1 MKYMII
7 AIVLNTLI
15 FANNFSENYRF
26 KNNIF
31 NIFTGEQI
39 GQYFQYPEQSL
50 SHSISGTSVIEFYV
64 DTNGSLNNINIVNSL
79 GPQFDKVILE
89 GLSKFSVEKLKK
101 LKVEYGFRYRLPLKF
116 EN

>member
-15 FANNFSENYRF
+15 VANNFSENYHV
-26 KNNIF
+26 KNKLF
-31 NIFTGEQI
+31 HIFTGEQI
-39 GQYFQYPEQSL
+39 GKYFQYPEQSL

-64 DTNGSLNNINIVNSL
+64 DTNGNLNNINIVNSL

-101 LKVEYGFRYRLPLKF
+101 LKVEYGFKYRLPLKF

>member
-1 MKYMII
+1 MKYLVIALVLKVSII
-7 AIVLNTLI
+7 
-15 FANNFSENYRF
+15 ANNFSENYHME
-26 KNNIF
+26 NNLID
-31 NIFTGEQI
+31 IFTGEQI

-50 SHSISGTSVIEFYV
+50 SHRISGTSVIEFYV
-64 DTNGSLNNINIVNSL
+64 DTNGSLNDINIVNSL
-79 GPQFDKVILE
+79 GPQFDRVILD

>member
-1 MKYMII
+1 MKYVMI
-7 AIVLNTLI
+7 AIVFKTSI
-15 FANNFSENYRF
+15 FANNFFENYHA
-26 KNNIF
+26 KNNLVS
-31 NIFTGEQI
+31 IFTGEQI

-64 DTNGSLNNINIVNSL
+64 DTNGSLNDINIVNSL
-79 GPQFDKVILE
+79 GPQFDRVILE

>member
-1 MKYMII
+1 MKYMAIT
-7 AIVLNTLI
+7 IVLNTLSL
-15 FANNFSENYRF
+15 ANNFSENYHA
-26 KNNIF
+26 NNKLF

-50 SHSISGTSVIEFYV
+50 FHSISGTSVIEFYV
-64 DTNGSLNNINIVNSL
+64 DTNGNLNNINIVNSL

-101 LKVEYGFRYRLPLKF
+101 LKVEYGFKYRLPLKF

>member
-1 MKYMII
+1 MKYIMTTF
-7 AIVLNTLI
+7 VLNTLI
-15 FANNFSENYRF
+15 FANNFSENYHA
-26 KNNIF
+26 KNNLV
-31 NIFTGEQI
+31 NIFTGEQM

-64 DTNGSLNNINIVNSL
+64 DKNGNLNNINIVNSL
-79 GPQFDKVILE
+79 GPQFDRVILE
-89 GLSKFSVEKLKK
+89 GLNKFSVEKLKK

>member
-1 MKYMII
+1 MKYII
-7 AIVLNTLI
+7 IVVMFNTLI
-15 FANNFSENYRF
+15 FANNFSENYHA
-26 KNNIF
+26 KNNLVS
-31 NIFTGEQI
+31 IFTGEQI

-64 DTNGSLNNINIVNSL
+64 DTNGSLNDINIVNSL
-79 GPQFDKVILE
+79 GPQFDRVILE
-89 GLSKFSVEKLKK
+89 GLSKFSVEKLRK

>member
-7 AIVLNTLI
+7 AIVLKTSI
-15 FANNFSENYRF
+15 FANNFSENYHS
-26 KNNIF
+26 KNNLVD
-31 NIFTGEQI
+31 IFTGEQI

-64 DTNGSLNNINIVNSL
+64 DTNGSLKDINIVNSL
-79 GPQFDKVILE
+79 GPQFDRVILE